1 FPGGFQIQGPSFAGI
16 GEAADRHLDTSQQH
30 TEQRSLAGTLRL
42 LLWPLNSRLADWQR
56 YSCKQQRAAQQ
67 SVAVSGPIGL
77 YRMPAHDAP
86 AFTGGASWQNDVLL
100 DITGA
105 AAPGA
110 ARIQMNH
117 SSGVFGSHGA
127 SAPKATTQY
136 STYCQ
141 ERGIGG
147 HSGAAIMQKIG
158 LQARSTV
165 DLENSSR
172 SAPAASTVP
181 KAAANVDLHDVML
194 HAAAN
199 VSKQTHNTSAA
210 AAARGGGV
218 RCGCCC
224 LATGSSTVAAAAAN
238 ANALYQRQY
247 GAALK
252 AAGAVSKDQVMQL
265 TGNAMHHAIANL
277 KYHGKGAAQE
287 AMQLSPEYHGRGLGH
302 SSLGASEGGSQGG
315 TQGASC
321 DSTHSTTA
329 YLDCEEMGDAPG
341 DHNQAA
347 YARAGR
353 ARREYPDGWLYV
365 YMPTLFTDH
374 TSPVAL
380 NQANEIMMRLT
391 IPGKQSTHLSTQ
403 LMLDWCHIAQ
413 GDVTYLPVPYD
424 SKLYQLGSRFGFT
437 AFSITLGS
445 SYFQRLLA
453 TMPHLEYAVRC
464 SGPAYADYLSC
475 LPPCSDRRLAL
486 LHEQFKSQYSSAGE
500 VTEDSTLRSIQ
511 FTCVYLATKIVDR
524 MPMLEMLR
532 YILTY
537 LYGSTVSKAQAYDVE
552 SKCLEGLNFRL
563 GPYFVSD
570 DLSDEDWPY
579 GCT

>member
-1 FPGGFQIQGPSFAGI
+1 
-16 GEAADRHLDTSQQH
+16 
-30 TEQRSLAGTLRL
+30 
-42 LLWPLNSRLADWQR
+42 
-56 YSCKQQRAAQQ
+56 
-67 SVAVSGPIGL
+67 
-77 YRMPAHDAP
+77 
-86 AFTGGASWQNDVLL
+86 
-100 DITGA
+100 
-105 AAPGA
+105 
-110 ARIQMNH
+110 
-117 SSGVFGSHGA
+117 
-127 SAPKATTQY
+127 
-136 STYCQ
+136 
-141 ERGIGG
+141 
-147 HSGAAIMQKIG
+147 
-158 LQARSTV
+158 
-165 DLENSSR
+165 
-172 SAPAASTVP
+172 
-181 KAAANVDLHDVML
+181 ML

-199 VSKQTHNTSAA
+199 VNKQTHNTSAA
-210 AAARGGGV
+210 AAAVVAAAASAAAAAALQPG
-218 RCGCCC
+218 
-224 LATGSSTVAAAAAN
+224 ATVAAAAAN

-391 IPGKQSTHLSTQ
+391 IP
-403 LMLDWCHIAQ
+403 

>member
-1 FPGGFQIQGPSFAGI
+1 MFGQSAASGSTLYRSTRQAAYEKPQGSPS
-16 GEAADRHLDTSQQH
+16 
-30 TEQRSLAGTLRL
+30 
-42 LLWPLNSRLADWQR
+42 
-56 YSCKQQRAAQQ
+56 
-67 SVAVSGPIGL
+67 SVASTTAGSLQAAL
-77 YRMPAHDAP
+77 YGSRAGKNQSLPGNASTVVYRTFDEMPTDKAVLAQGTIVQGMPAHDAP

-181 KAAANVDLHDVML
+181 KVGMAAADE
-194 HAAAN
+194 
-199 VSKQTHNTSAA
+199 THNTSAA
-210 AAARGGGV
+210 AAASAAASAAAAAAALQPG
-218 RCGCCC
+218 
-224 LATGSSTVAAAAAN
+224 ATVAAAAAAAAN

-252 AAGAVSKDQVMQL
+252 AAGGVSKDQVMQL

-302 SSLGASEGGSQGG
+302 SSVGASEGGSQGG

-403 LMLDWCHIAQ
+403 LMPDWCHIAQ